1 MAAIAHGLE
10 GTVPE
15 VTALRDGRDVID
27 HVRQFVAL
35 DA

>member
-10 GTVPE
+10 WTVPE
-15 VTALRDGRDVID
+15 VTALRDGRDVI
-27 HVRQFVAL
+27 HYVCQFVAL